1 MVRWHMRPILSF
13 IFGFLALLHTGCVS
27 LLFAAPPSSSFSSS
41 EIDESSGII
50 KSRHYPNIFWT
61 HNDSGDTA
69 RIFAVHENGKLVA
82 EVEVEGAE
90 NVDWED
96 IAVGGLGQIY
106 LCDIGNNGKDRDD
119 LAIYLIPEPNPTTDK
134 RVEVIQKIKFRYGS
148 PSQSDAEACF
158 FASGKIYILT
168 KHKRKSLT
176 ELYRLDP
183 TQQDQVAEKVSEYPM
198 SGMVTGADVS
208 VNGKTLAVLTY
219 LGVHIFEKPKEN
231 DNYLAG
237 VHKTIDVFFG
247 QAEGIAFNGSELLV
261 TNEEGQLLK
270 VSYK

>member
-1 MVRWHMRPILSF
+1 MRPILPF
-13 IFGFLALLHTGCVS
+13 IFSFLALFSIGCAPF
-27 LLFAAPPSSSFSSS
+27 LFASPPSFVFSSS

-96 IAVGGLGQIY
+96 IAVGELGQIY
-106 LCDIGNNGKDRDD
+106 ICDIGNNGKDRDD